1 MAAMSEALAHRL
13 KHLCRVSLVAGTAA
27 LLWSYWLV
35 RDAQRPEDVPFE
47 LQTDLW
53 LLVLLAAWLGAATL
67 LSVYLV
73 VFLGM
78 DVLGLN
84 GLFGI
89 PTGKPFAGLQ
99 PDEEERLRLEYTRGG
114 IGGLGFNGVFK
125 LRLTNRRL
133 LAGANLT
140 SWYLLEIP
148 LEQIIAAELRGRK
161 RWFPAALWLTRVGSA
176 GAERWGLTL
185 EKKEEFE
192 RLLQGLE
199 ELGVP
204 IRGWA
209 GPAVQSS

>member
-1 MAAMSEALAHRL
+1 MVSMTEALAHRL

-27 LLWSYWLV
+27 LLWFCWLV
-35 RDAQRPEDVPFE
+35 RSAQEPEHLPFKPE
-47 LQTDLW
+47 AGLW
-53 LLVLLAAWLGAATL
+53 LLVLLTAWLGTATL

-84 GLFGI
+84 RLFGI
-89 PTGKPFAGLQ
+89 PTGKPFSGMG
-99 PDEEERLRLEYTRGG
+99 PEEKECLRFDFTGGG

-133 LAGANLT
+133 LAGASLT
-140 SWYLLEIP
+140 SWYLLEVP
-148 LEQIIAAELRGRK
+148 LEQIIAAELRGQK
-161 RWFPAALWLTRVGSA
+161 RWFPAALRLTRVGST
-176 GAERWGLTL
+176 GTEQWDLTL
-185 EKKEEFE
+185 HKKEEFE

-204 IRGWA
+204 
-209 GPAVQSS
+209 VQR